1 MESPVNPGRF
11 NFLLSK
17 RLRRGLFIC
26 IKEIVEKRRT
36 RWIALVGVTS
46 IVLAVVAVWIPVA
59 ENGDDVLRYR
69 GEPIV
74 TNHVSQK
81 YASVYWEPGGEQIG
95 RIGLTWSP
103 LKSLYDNLPGASDRL
118 ENGHDY
124 RYVGMV
130 TAVFGFAG
138 LFFAR
143 NVSLVA
149 SLLATFLFV
158 NGFLIY
164 TTENIFF
171 EFLWSHSE
179 VISSIRNTQ
188 TILPRGGSSIMLILL
203 AVLGIDAMFR
213 KDRRAR
219 VHTVRG
225 ILFSGIIGFSFL
237 VLAIVLYFRV
247 FDPVNKGFL
256 IDSGIHIAIYG
267 LLFAIAGM
275 GLLFAVRR
283 SHKTAWVGAILILVI
298 FDGVTSLSS
307 RMGGELSSG
316 NVWPHQWDA
325 RIPYNELERRGMIL
339 QDDLKFNA
347 FVKASDAMFPIT
359 YRSGAYHN
367 STEINSARREWLEVY
382 GMDSDRRIL
391 LNWNDST
398 NSVERY
404 PYFLTA
410 RDACVLPDDST
421 LQQVASMAK
430 NRILIKESSDVSM
443 PNGNCTSSVLKP
455 TIEELTFNRVAL
467 ETSQPEASFLMF
479 VDNSDR
485 FWTAE
490 VNGEKA
496 EIVEANILYKGV
508 HLPKGKNTV
517 VWNYDPWPIRYIRYA
532 ALLGLSVFGLVLLL
546 EHRRRGENALKAL

>member
-1 MESPVNPGRF
+1 
-11 NFLLSK
+11 
-17 RLRRGLFIC
+17 
-26 IKEIVEKRRT
+26 
-36 RWIALVGVTS
+36 
-46 IVLAVVAVWIPVA
+46 
-59 ENGDDVLRYR
+59 
-69 GEPIV
+69 
-74 TNHVSQK
+74 
-81 YASVYWEPGGEQIG
+81 
-95 RIGLTWSP
+95 
-103 LKSLYDNLPGASDRL
+103 
-118 ENGHDY
+118 
-124 RYVGMV
+124 
-130 TAVFGFAG
+130 
-138 LFFAR
+138 
-143 NVSLVA
+143 
-149 SLLATFLFV
+149 
-158 NGFLIY
+158 
-164 TTENIFF
+164 
-171 EFLWSHSE
+171 
-179 VISSIRNTQ
+179 
-188 TILPRGGSSIMLILL
+188 
-203 AVLGIDAMFR
+203 
-213 KDRRAR
+213 
-219 VHTVRG
+219 
-225 ILFSGIIGFSFL
+225 
-237 VLAIVLYFRV
+237 
-247 FDPVNKGFL
+247 
-256 IDSGIHIAIYG
+256 
-267 LLFAIAGM
+267 
-275 GLLFAVRR
+275 
-283 SHKTAWVGAILILVI
+283 
-298 FDGVTSLSS
+298 
-307 RMGGELSSG
+307 
-316 NVWPHQWDA
+316 
-325 RIPYNELERRGMIL
+325 
-339 QDDLKFNA
+339 
-347 FVKASDAMFPIT
+347 
-359 YRSGAYHN
+359 GAYHN